1 MDAQWDMIEAAW
13 MVDLKVME
21 IISSALL
28 MVVSMVVMKVVNLVC
43 GSGGIWDSFQVAVLG

>member
-1 MDAQWDMIEAAW
+1 